1 MLMVIHKRN
10 LPEHTNAISS
20 GLEHGCHLHLP
31 LASPQLCLD
40 YANTF
45 GSRLASQR
53 REPFTGYQD
62 LLTWCQEAGILTAAF
77 ADRLRQ
83 HSAQHAVQGT
93 TALTRA
99 IHLREAIYRL
109 FSASTDGGVAVID
122 NLAILNET
130 LTEALTAMRV
140 SRTEDGYRWAWDTA
154 EVACNQVLWPV
165 ALSTASLLTSSR
177 LRLVRQCAAPDCA
190 WLFLDTTR
198 NRSRRWCDMKVCG
211 NRAKARRHYERQK
224 KAGKEADI
232 DSGR

>member
-1 MLMVIHKRN
+1 MVIHKKN
-10 LPEHTNAISS
+10 LAEHINPISS
-20 GLEHGCHLHLP
+20 GLELGCHLHLP

-53 REPFTGYQD
+53 REPFSGYQD

-77 ADRLRQ
+77 ADRYRK
-83 HSAQHAVQGT
+83 HVAQHAVQGA

-109 FSASTDGGVAVID
+109 FSASSAGAAAVID
-122 NLAILNET
+122 DLAILNET
-130 LTEALTAMRV
+130 LREALIAMRV
-140 SRTEDGYRWAWDTA
+140 IRAEDGYRWTWDTA
-154 EVACNQVLWPV
+154 EVACDQVLWPV

-177 LRLVRQCAAPDCA
+177 LRLVRQCAAPECA

-224 KAGKEADI
+224 KASKEADF
-232 DSGR
+232 DSGC